1 MKFDPDSAPMNAP
14 FPVKAPN
21 HGTAADPAWIGRA
34 VRRVEDAALVA
45 GRGRFVGDL
54 APPDCLHLEFF
65 RSPYA
70 RGQITR
76 IDIEAARAHPGV
88 VAVLTAADLAGAGRA
103 AVNGLIDGLKL
114 APFTLLAGDSVEAV
128 GQPVVAVI
136 ATSAGAARDAAA
148 TVDIAVESAAPRG
161 HSPDN
166 AAFTQSWTAGAC
178 AQAFA
183 EAAHIVRV
191 DIDYPRLAPMALEP
205 RGALASWDDN
215 GLTVWLPT
223 QAPHRARIDL
233 ANVLGMPHEQIRVIA
248 PDVGGAFGGKAS
260 LYPEDAVVAWAARA
274 LRRPVKWSASRGDDF
289 LAATHGRGGRTE
301 GALAVAADGRALALS
316 ARLSFPLGHW
326 MPYSSVVPGR
336 NAARILPGPYRID
349 NVDIELTGYLTS
361 AAGVGIYRGA
371 GRPEACMLMERLM
384 DRAATALG
392 MDPLE
397 LRRRNFIAPDA
408 FPYTTPTGQ
417 VLDSG
422 DYPALIAKAAKQASY
437 AELCR
442 ERTRRRKRREI
453 VGVGSAFYIEPC
465 GQGWESARIGLTE
478 DGTIV
483 LATGSSAQGQ
493 GRETAYAQ
501 IVCDVL
507 KTPFEAVR
515 VVHGDTQTTP
525 NGIGALA
532 SRGTPIGGS
541 AVLRVTRAFLGKAIG
556 IARKLLDCPDEAL
569 EAVAAGIVWGVG
581 DGRCA
586 SWADIAHHALANGV
600 DVAEGLA
607 LTTTEIYDA
616 PGEAWSSGCC
626 VAVVSIDSDTGEL
639 KVEQVTWIDDA
650 GVVINPMLVEG
661 QLRGGFAQGVGAVTS
676 ERIVYDEEGQLL
688 TASLMDYGIPRAGDI
703 PPLVIDKLP
712 AVSPAN
718 ALGAK
723 GVGEAGCI
731 GPPAAIMNAA
741 VDALSPFGVTH
752 LDIPLTSE
760 TIWRALEAH
769 RHSNTNTNDRRGT

>member
-14 FPVKAPN
+14 FQAKAPDR
-21 HGTAADPAWIGRA
+21 GTAADPAWIGRD
-34 VRRVEDAALVA
+34 VRRVEDAALVT
-45 GRGRFVGDL
+45 GRGRFIGDL

-70 RGQITR
+70 RGQITH
-76 IDIEAARAHPGV
+76 IDIAAARAHPGV

-103 AVNGLIDGLKL
+103 AVNGLVDGLKL
-114 APFTLLAGDSVEAV
+114 APFTLLAGDAVEAV
-128 GQPVVAVI
+128 GQPVVAIV
-136 ATSAGAARDAAA
+136 ATSAEAARDAAA
-148 TVDIAVESAAPRG
+148 TVDIVVESSVLRG
-161 HSPDN
+161 RSPEN
-166 AAFTQSWTAGAC
+166 AAFTETWSSGAT

-183 EAAHIVRV
+183 EAAHVVRV

-205 RGALASWDDN
+205 RGALAAWDDD

-233 ANVLGMPHEQIRVIA
+233 ADVLGMPQEQIRVIA

-260 LYPEDAVVAWAARA
+260 LYPEDGVVAWAARA
-274 LRRPVKWSASRGDDF
+274 LRKPVKWAASRGDDF

-301 GALAVAADGRALALS
+301 AALAL
-316 ARLSFPLGHW
+316 ANDGRVLALRAQLSFPLGHW

-336 NAARILPGPYRID
+336 NAARILPGPYRVD
-349 NVDIELTGYLTS
+349 NVDIELTGYLAST
-361 AAGVGIYRGA
+361 AAIGIYRGA
-371 GRPEACMLMERLM
+371 GRPEACMVMERLM
-384 DRAATALG
+384 DRAAAVLG
-392 MDPLE
+392 VDPLE
-397 LRRRNFIAPDA
+397 LRRRNLIAPAA

-422 DYPALIAKAAKQASY
+422 DYPALLAKAEKQSSY

-442 ERTRRRKRREI
+442 ERTRRRKRGEI
-453 VGVGSAFYIEPC
+453 VGVGTALYVEPC
-465 GQGWESARIGLTE
+465 GQGWESARIGLAT

-507 KTPFEAVR
+507 KTPFDAVR
-515 VVHGDTQTTP
+515 VLHGDTRTTP
-525 NGIGALA
+525 AGIGALA

-541 AVLRVTRAFLGKAIG
+541 AVLRATQAFLDKAFG
-556 IARKLLDCPDEAL
+556 IARDLLACADAPL
-569 EAVAAGIVWGVG
+569 EAVADGVVVRAG
-581 DGRCA
+581 DGRHA
-586 SWADIAHHALANGV
+586 SWADIARHAIAKGIDL
-600 DVAEGLA
+600 AEGLA
-607 LTTTEIYDA
+607 LTTTEVYEA

-626 VAVVSIDSDTGEL
+626 VAAVSVDADTGEL
-639 KVEQVTWIDDA
+639 TVEQVTWIDDA

-661 QLRGGFAQGVGAVTS
+661 QLRGGFAQGIGAVMS

-760 TIWRALEAH
+760 TIWRALETH
-769 RHSNTNTNDRRGT
+769 RHSNMNTTGRRET

>member
-1 MKFDPDSAPMNAP
+1 MTPDPDSAPMNAP
-14 FPVKAPN
+14 FQVNAAQN
-21 HGTAADPAWIGRA
+21 GDAADPTGIGRS
-34 VRRVEDAALVA
+34 VRRVEDAALVT
-45 GRGRFVGDL
+45 GQGRFVGDIE
-54 APPDCLHLEFF
+54 PPDCLYLEFF

-70 RGQITR
+70 RGQITY

-88 VAVLTAADLAGAGRA
+88 VAVLTADDLAGAGRA
-103 AVNGLIDGLKL
+103 AVNGLIDGLKI
-114 APFTLLAGDSVEAV
+114 APFALLAKDTVEAV

-136 ATSAGAARDAAA
+136 ATSAAAARDAAA
-148 TVDIAVESAAPRG
+148 TVDVGVESTAPRSG
-161 HSPDN
+161 ASDN
-166 AAFTQSWTAGAC
+166 AAFTETWSAGAC
-178 AQAFA
+178 QQAFA

-205 RGALASWDDN
+205 RGALAAFDDN

-233 ANVLGMPHEQIRVIA
+233 ANVLGMPEAQIRVIA

-260 LYPEDAVVAWAARA
+260 LYPEDGVVAWAARA
-274 LRRPVKWSASRGDDF
+274 LRRPVKWAASRGDDF

-301 GALAVAADGRALALS
+301 GALAVASDGRLLGLTAQ
-316 ARLSFPLGHW
+316 LSFPLGHW

-336 NAARILPGPYRID
+336 NTARILPGPYRID

-371 GRPEACMLMERLM
+371 GRPEACMLMERLL
-384 DRAATALG
+384 DRAAAVLG

-397 LRRRNFIAPDA
+397 LRRRNLIQPDA

-417 VLDSG
+417 LLDSG
-422 DYPALIAKAAKQASY
+422 DYPALLAKAAKQSAY
-437 AELCR
+437 DDLCR
-442 ERTRRRKRREI
+442 ERTRRRKRGEI
-453 VGVGSAFYIEPC
+453 VGVGTALYIEPC
-465 GQGWESARIGLTE
+465 GQGWESARIGLSQ
-478 DGTIV
+478 DGSIV

-507 KTPFEAVR
+507 KTPFAAVSVR
-515 VVHGDTQTTP
+515 HGDTQTTP
-525 NGIGALA
+525 AGIGALA

-541 AVLRVTRAFLGKAIG
+541 AVLRATRAFLDKAFG
-556 IARKLLDCPDEAL
+556 IARELLGSADAPL
-569 EAVAAGIVWGVG
+569 EAEPAGIVCRAGEE
-581 DGRCA
+581 RCVT
-586 SWADIAHHALANGV
+586 WAEIARHAHTGGI
-600 DVAEGLA
+600 DVADGLA
-607 LTTTEIYDA
+607 LITNEIYEA
-616 PGEAWSSGCC
+616 QGEAWSSGCC
-626 VAVVSIDSDTGEL
+626 VAVVSIDADTGEL
-639 KVEQVTWIDDA
+639 KIEQVTWIDDA
-650 GVVINPMLVEG
+650 GLVINPMLVEG
-661 QLRGGFAQGVGAVTS
+661 QLRGGFAQGLGAVTS

-703 PPLVIDKLP
+703 PPLVIDKQP
-712 AVSPAN
+712 ALSPAN
-718 ALGAK
+718 ALGSK

-741 VDALSPFGVTH
+741 VDALSPYGVTH

-760 TIWRALEAH
+760 TLWRALDG
-769 RHSNTNTNDRRGT
+769 RRQSTNTSGRREK